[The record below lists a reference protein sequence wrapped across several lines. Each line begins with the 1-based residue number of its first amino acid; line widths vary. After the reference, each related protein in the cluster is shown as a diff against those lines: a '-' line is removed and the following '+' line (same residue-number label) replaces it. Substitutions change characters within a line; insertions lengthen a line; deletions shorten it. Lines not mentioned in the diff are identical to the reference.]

1 METCKNHVERMG
13 EGLKTRGKVFLAVRE
28 VHERLA
34 KRAFNQHMSDYQLF
48 GELIM
53 KADAIDVKVT
63 HMDGNQ
69 RVGDSMPLSNF
80 SGGERS
86 REEFHYHLYREL
98 SSSSVVFFIRFD
110 QLDHICS

>member
-13 EGLKTRGKVFLAVRE
+13 EGLKTRGKVFLAVRD

-86 REEFHYHLYREL
+86 REEFHYHFHREL
-98 SSSSVVFFIRFD
+98 SSSSVVFFI
-110 QLDHICS
+110 

>member
-13 EGLKTRGKVFLAVRE
+13 EGLKTRRKVFLAVRE
-28 VHERLA
+28 INERLA
-34 KRAFNQHMSDYQLF
+34 KRAFNKLMSDYKLY

-53 KADAIDVKVT
+53 KADTIDVKVT

-86 REEFHYHLYREL
+86 REEFHYHF
-98 SSSSVVFFIRFD
+98 SFD
-110 QLDHICS
+110 LTN